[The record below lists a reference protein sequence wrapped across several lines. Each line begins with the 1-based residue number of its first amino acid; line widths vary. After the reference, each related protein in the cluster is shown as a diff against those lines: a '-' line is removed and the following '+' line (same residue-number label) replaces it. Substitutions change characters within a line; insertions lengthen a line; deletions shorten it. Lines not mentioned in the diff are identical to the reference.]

1 MTDTQ
6 REPDGAASA
15 GADESGTA
23 VSLEAQ
29 LAAALEESAQRLA
42 AWQRAQADYK
52 NLKKRS
58 QQQIADGV
66 ARDTG
71 PLLLDVLRLA
81 DDLERALSADT
92 DADTHTDADTD
103 AGNSEA
109 WRDGVR
115 LIQRE
120 FGRVLDRAGVQPVAA
135 EGQAFDPRF
144 HEAVGHAPGPAGQV
158 VIQVQKGYLLAG
170 RVLRPAQVMVGTGE
184 TPEGL
189 AAPAADADTPHSVDT
204 ET

>member
-6 REPDGAASA
+6 QEPDGAASA
-15 GADESGTA
+15 GANESGTA

-58 QQQIADGV
+58 QQQIVDGV
-66 ARDTG
+66 ARATG

-81 DDLERALSADT
+81 DDLERALSGD
-92 DADTHTDADTD
+92 TDADTD

-144 HEAVGHAPGPAGQV
+144 HEAVGHAPGSAGQV

-184 TPEGL
+184 TPDGL